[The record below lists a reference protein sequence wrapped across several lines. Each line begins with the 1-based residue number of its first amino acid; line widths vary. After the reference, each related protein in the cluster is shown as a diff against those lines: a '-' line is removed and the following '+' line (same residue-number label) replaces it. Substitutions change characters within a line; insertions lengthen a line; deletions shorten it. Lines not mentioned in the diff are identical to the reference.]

1 VAQRWLPILPALL
14 LAAVALHQLHAV
26 RTYDLTPWKGG
37 GFGMF
42 ASTDVGPARRLE
54 VSLLRGASS
63 VRVQVPEALREQAG
77 AVRRL
82 PTPERLEA
90 LGRAVGAALPDS
102 AGVYRAIRV
111 EFWRIH
117 FDDALEPTWSL
128 ARSVEVVPD

>member
-1 VAQRWLPILPALL
+1 MAQRWLPILPALL

>member
-1 VAQRWLPILPALL
+1 MAQRWLPILPALL

-26 RTYDLTPWKGG
+26 RSHDLTPWKGG

-42 ASTDVGPARRLE
+42 SSTDVGPARRLE

-63 VRVQVPEALREQAG
+63 LRVQIPEALREQASR
-77 AVRRL
+77 ARRL
-82 PTPERLEA
+82 PTPDRLED

-102 AGVYRAIRV
+102 AGVYSAIRV

-117 FDDALEPTWSL
+117 FDDALEPTWNL
-128 ARSVEVVPD
+128 VRSVEVVSD